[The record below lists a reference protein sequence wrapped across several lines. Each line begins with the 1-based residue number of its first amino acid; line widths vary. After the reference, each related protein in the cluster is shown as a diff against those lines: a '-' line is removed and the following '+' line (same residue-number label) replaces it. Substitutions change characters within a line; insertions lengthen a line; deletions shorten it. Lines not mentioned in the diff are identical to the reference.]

1 MDAPLTPSQV
11 ATAEARAAREGW
23 LHRTLVAFDQFWN
36 VAACRGLPDET
47 ISAHTRRVVDN
58 PEAKHKL
65 LAKVLNHMLD
75 VVQPNHG
82 ALAEAGDL
90 QRAETV
96 ETVENTSLNVEA
108 TAKPDLVTTDGA
120 SEEAKTTQLDP

>member
-1 MDAPLTPSQV
+1 MSETPLTPEQIQQ
-11 ATAEARAAREGW
+11 AEARAAREGW

-36 VAACRGLPDET
+36 VAACAGLPDET
-47 ISAHTRRVVDN
+47 ISAHTRRVVDD

-75 VVQPNHG
+75 VVQPDHG
-82 ALAEAGDL
+82 ALAEAGDE

-96 ETVENTSLNVEA
+96 EKTEE
-108 TAKPDLVTTDGA
+108 GA
-120 SEEAKTTQLDP
+120 LGISPGYNSNE